1 MPDLVRCIHGFAV
14 TSESGYCT
22 ACLISELQ
30 RQLAAANE
38 RADKFE
44 AFFAGLVAFTKEHGI
59 AYITWDADEEFLI
72 RGETCDALDSAN
84 ERVKELEAEI
94 HCLVGKVNRKKGS
107 PPERKR
113 EPDFHQR
120 MP

>member
-44 AFFAGLVAFTKEHGI
+44 AFFAGLWHSRRNTASHTLPGMPTK
-59 AYITWDADEEFLI
+59 
-72 RGETCDALDSAN
+72 S
-84 ERVKELEAEI
+84 
-94 HCLVGKVNRKKGS
+94 S
-107 PPERKR
+107 
-113 EPDFHQR
+113 
-120 MP
+120 